1 MLQYKCTNMTDWK
14 NVSSNTNSQYVKEG
28 YQPYQLITCQVRIV
42 NKAGEGDLGESSGHT
57 ACAGVI
63 LFLVINI

>member
-1 MLQYKCTNMTDWK
+1 MAGWK
-14 NVSSNTNSQYVKEG
+14 NVSNNTYSQDVEEG
-28 YQPYQLITCQVRIV
+28 YQPYQLVTCQVRVV

-57 ACAGVI
+57 ACAGLI

>member
-1 MLQYKCTNMTDWK
+1 MSGWK
-14 NVSSNTNSQYVKEG
+14 NVSTSNINSQDVREG
-28 YQPYQLITCQVRIV
+28 YQPYQLVTCQVRIV

-57 ACAGVI
+57 ACAGLI